1 MTKLIVAGCSVS
13 DYTQVDNVWGE
24 ILAESLNYDYI
35 HEAAGCGSN
44 YRMWRVLTNYILTGK
59 ITAKDTVIVQYTTV
73 ERNEFWSPIIQD
85 DWKRE
90 LCYDGNILRFKS
102 GSHTWH
108 TGAENKLMKTY
119 EKFISTEFETE
130 KFINNHM
137 MFQCLAKEYG
147 IKNLYFLKV
156 GSYAIDNIPFIDFY
170 RDNYIHYNKLTIE
183 KYHLKNDNGHLSML
197 GHEDLAKYVMEILQ

>member
-1 MTKLIVAGCSVS
+1 MVKLVVAGCSVS
-13 DYTQVDNVWGE
+13 DYTQVDKVWGE
-24 ILAESLNYDYI
+24 YLADQLGYEYL

-44 YRMWRVLTNYILTGK
+44 YRIWRVLTNYILTGK
-59 ITAKDTVIVQYTTV
+59 ITAEDTVIVQYTTV

-85 DWKRE
+85 DWKRDS
-90 LCYDGNILRFKS
+90 CFDGNILRFKS

-156 GSYAIDNIPFIDFY
+156 GNYSIDNMSFIDYY
-170 RDNYIHYNKLTIE
+170 RNNYIYYDKITIE

-197 GHEDLAKYVMEILQ
+197 GHEDLAKHVMEILQ